1 MKGLKMSNNKWISV
15 AERLPE
21 KDQRVL
27 TWNQIEIQA
36 FTYAGDNKSATFT
49 IKEGTIIS
57 ISYVKCMSVLRC
69 KCSAGHCK

>member
-1 MKGLKMSNNKWISV
+1 MSNNKWISV

-36 FTYAGDNKSATFT
+36 FTYAGDNKWWDSECWSYTEEWGIT
-49 IKEGTIIS
+49 HWMPLPESPKESEDTNEN
-57 ISYVKCMSVLRC
+57 
-69 KCSAGHCK
+69 